1 MSAPKLVVLAVIG
14 LLLFD
19 YKFNNGRL
27 VDAFSGQATQFGYW
41 LNSEL
46 SSLERRLAPFR

>member
-1 MSAPKLVVLAVIG
+1 MTAPKLLVAAFIS

-27 VDAFSGQATQFGYW
+27 VDALSDQAIQFGYW

-46 SSLERRLAPFR
+46 SSLERRLALPR